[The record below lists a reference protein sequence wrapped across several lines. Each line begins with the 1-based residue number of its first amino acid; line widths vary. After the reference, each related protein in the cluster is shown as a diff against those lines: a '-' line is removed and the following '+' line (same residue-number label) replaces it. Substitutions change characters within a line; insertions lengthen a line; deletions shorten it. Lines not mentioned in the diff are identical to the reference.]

1 MKGPDSKTQVSQTQ
15 AEEILGSEVTLAD
28 VYAARERIAADI
40 RITPC
45 TRSATLSAMTG
56 AEVWLK
62 FENLHF
68 TSSFKERGALN
79 ALLLLSPAQRDK
91 GVVAMSAGNHAQAIA
106 YHGQRLGLPTT
117 IVMPLSTPNAKV
129 EATRVFGAEILL
141 RGDDFDQAR
150 AFTEVLAQER
160 ELTLVH
166 PFDDVDVIAGQGTLG
181 LELADQL
188 PHFDDLIVPV
198 GGGGLLGGTSL
209 VLRSL
214 RPNLRITGV
223 QMERY
228 SAAVEAFTGES
239 RVAIPGNTV
248 AEGIAVKQPGR
259 RTLPLLQNNVDHMCC
274 VSETAVEQAVFTL
287 LEIEKTV
294 TEGAGAAGLAA
305 LMDNLERYRGR
316 KVVVVLTGGNV
327 DMMILS
333 SILQRGLVRSHR
345 LAQLKVEIPD
355 LPGALGQLT
364 QAIGELGGNIVE
376 LEHHRAFAGSTVRAT
391 QIELS
396 LQLRGEAELEALLS
410 ALNEMG
416 YEAQS
421 IIEGDKDAR

>member
-1 MKGPDSKTQVSQTQ
+1 MKGEVSGID
-15 AEEILGSEVTLAD
+15 ASVTLEA
-28 VYAARERIAADI
+28 VTAARERISKEI
-40 RITPC
+40 RMTPC
-45 TRSATLSAMTG
+45 THSATLSAMTG

-79 ALLLLSPAQRDK
+79 ALLLLSSEQRSK

-106 YHGQRLGLPTT
+106 YHGQRLGLPIT

-141 RGDDFDQAR
+141 RGDDFDAAR
-150 AFTEVLAQER
+150 AFTETYAR
-160 ELTLVH
+160 EQGMTLVH
-166 PFDDVDVIAGQGTLG
+166 PFDDLDVIAGQGTLG
-181 LELADQL
+181 LELVEQV
-188 PHFDDLIVPV
+188 PEFDDLIVPV
-198 GGGGLLGGTSL
+198 GGGGLLGGVAL
-209 VLRSL
+209 VMRNL
-214 RPNLRITGV
+214 RPQLRITGV
-223 QMERY
+223 QMERF
-228 SAAVEAFTGES
+228 SAAVQAFSGEARTAT
-239 RVAIPGNTV
+239 VGNTV
-248 AEGIAVKQPGR
+248 AEGIAVKQPGKS
-259 RTLPLLQNNVDHMCC
+259 TLPLLRDNVDHMCC

-294 TEGAGAAGLAA
+294 TEGAGAAGLAE
-305 LMDNLERYRGR
+305 LMENPQRYQGR
-316 KVVVVLTGGNV
+316 KVVVVLSGGNV

-345 LAQLKVEIPD
+345 LAQVKVEIPD

-376 LEHHRAFAGSTVRAT
+376 LEHHRAFAGSNVRAT
-391 QIELS
+391 EIELS
-396 LQLRGEAELEALLS
+396 LQLRGEAELEALLG
-410 ALNEMG
+410 ALNSMG

-421 IIEGDKDAR
+421 IAEGK